1 MLFNENRPYVILM
14 ACQCPVLADGKLKKV
29 LFINKQKDSAQFI
42 DPSGLLSQGLKE
54 QIDLKVIWLNIA
66 G

>member
-1 MLFNENRPYVILM
+1 MES
-14 ACQCPVLADGKLKKV
+14 LKKNP
-29 LFINKQKDSAQFI
+29 FINKQKDSAQFI